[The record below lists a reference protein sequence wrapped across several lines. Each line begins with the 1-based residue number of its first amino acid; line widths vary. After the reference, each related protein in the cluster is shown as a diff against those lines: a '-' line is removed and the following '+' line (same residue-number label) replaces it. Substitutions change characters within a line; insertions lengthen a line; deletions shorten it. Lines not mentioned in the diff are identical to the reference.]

1 MDTNSVKMLENRKKE
16 ILESIF
22 DSIDKNNEGKISIDN
37 LNLEDLSA
45 NIIKFF
51 DPILEQIQS
60 REISLTKP

>member
-1 MDTNSVKMLENRKKE
+1 VDTNSVKMLENRKKE

>member
-1 MDTNSVKMLENRKKE
+1 MLENRKKE